1 MNKLFSALALTTA
14 VLFGTAANA
23 QFQGPLPAA
32 ITVEQAKGLADDTFV
47 VLEGQIVQQLGDEKY
62 TFKDASGTI
71 TVEID
76 DEDWKGVK
84 VQPTD
89 VVVLTG
95 TVDKDFMELEIDV
108 DTVALK
114 Q

>member
-1 MNKLFSALALTTA
+1 MNKLFSALAFTA
-14 VLFGTAANA
+14 AVFCAAAANA
-23 QFQGPLPAA
+23 QFQGQLPAA
-32 ITVEQAKGLADDTFV
+32 VTVEQAKGMADDTFV
-47 VLEGQIVQQLGDEKY
+47 VLEGPITQQLGDEKY
-62 TFKDASGTI
+62 TFQDASGTV

-95 TVDKDFMELEIDV
+95 TVDKDFTELEIDI

-114 Q
+114 K